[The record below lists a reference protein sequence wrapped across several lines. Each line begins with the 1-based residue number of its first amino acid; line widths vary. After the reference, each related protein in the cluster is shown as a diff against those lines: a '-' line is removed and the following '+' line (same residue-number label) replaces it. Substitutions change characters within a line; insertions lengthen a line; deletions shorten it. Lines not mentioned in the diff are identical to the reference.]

1 MHAFCM
7 FYLYVWLGNAVD
19 AAIFPVERRYRR
31 YFSG

>member
-19 AAIFPVERRYRR
+19 AAIPVERRYRR